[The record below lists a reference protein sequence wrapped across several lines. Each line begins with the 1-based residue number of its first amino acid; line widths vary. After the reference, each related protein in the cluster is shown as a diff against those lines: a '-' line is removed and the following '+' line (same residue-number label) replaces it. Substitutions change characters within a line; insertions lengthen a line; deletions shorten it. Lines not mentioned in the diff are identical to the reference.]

1 VNEVKFPPE
10 DIVFGPNV
18 LTIGT
23 GMEEHVNY
31 GVDSTNAVKTI
42 KEQCPYVK
50 LSGGMSNLS
59 IGFRGVTKIRESIH
73 SMFLHHAILES
84 DMDVGIVNAHEMLAI
99 DGVEPESLEA
109 CEDLV
114 FNRNEE
120 LTERMLELTQKEKN
134 VH

>member
-10 DIVFGPNV
+10 DIVFGPDV

-50 LSGGMSNLS
+50 LRCLN
-59 IGFRGVTKIRESIH
+59 
-73 SMFLHHAILES
+73 
-84 DMDVGIVNAHEMLAI
+84 
-99 DGVEPESLEA
+99 
-109 CEDLV
+109 
-114 FNRNEE
+114 
-120 LTERMLELTQKEKN
+120 
-134 VH
+134 

>member
-1 VNEVKFPPE
+1 LKFPPE
-10 DIVFGPNV
+10 DIVFDLNV
-18 LTIGT
+18 LAIGT

-31 GVDSTNAVKTI
+31 GVDSINAVKTI

-50 LSGGMSNLS
+50 LGGGMSNLS
-59 IGFRGVTKIRESIH
+59 IGVRGMTKIRESIH
-73 SMFLHHAILES
+73 SIFLHHAILES
-84 DMDVGIVNAHEMLAI
+84 DIDVGIVNAYEMLTI

-120 LTERMLELTQKEKN
+120 LIERMLKF
-134 VH
+134 